1 MSYHTI
7 ASMILFEAIYGQFPP
22 SLQQHLPEET
32 NAEALAQEIKTRDEL
47 TYNLKGLN
55 SKWSELQ

>member
-1 MSYHTI
+1 
-7 ASMILFEAIYGQFPP
+7 MILFEAIYGQFPP